1 MNKIMVLVGESWA
14 KPAKPKN
21 KKWRAK
27 LVDFTSMW
35 GHRNRSFGGHNSNV
49 TMVYGT
55 YDCSYWPF
63 QDPKLE
69 APTIDKAFLAALIFR
84 EYPHNLWPYLV

>member
-1 MNKIMVLVGESWA
+1 MVLVGESWA
-14 KPAKPKN
+14 KPN
-21 KKWRAK
+21 QTIWGAK

-35 GHRNRSFGGHNSNV
+35 GHRNRSVGEHNSNA
-49 TMVYGT
+49 MVYGT

-69 APTIDKAFLAALIFR
+69 APTIDKAFFAALIFR